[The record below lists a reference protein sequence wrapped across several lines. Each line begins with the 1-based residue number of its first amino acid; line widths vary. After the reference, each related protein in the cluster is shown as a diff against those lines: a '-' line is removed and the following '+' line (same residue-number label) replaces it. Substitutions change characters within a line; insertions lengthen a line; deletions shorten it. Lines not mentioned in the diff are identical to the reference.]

1 MRLPAGIT
9 ATQLCCVAE
18 AAGAT
23 PLTLVCSIATSTA
36 STAGRTAATPTGASA
51 LRPMLPVTRLKSIAA
66 KAATT
71 YFG

>member
-1 MRLPAGIT
+1 MPTGMT

-18 AAGAT
+18 ATGAT
-23 PLTLVCSIATSTA
+23 PLALVCSIATSAATA
-36 STAGRTAATPTGASA
+36 AGRSAAPAGASA